1 MRDKKREPQPDGI
14 GDTVHKDLNK
24 ESIPQ
29 KPRKRNIDPISAFS
43 NEQMEPVKERR
54 YQMILNVMKGEMT
67 AREICV
73 ALGYHD
79 MNMVR
84 PRITELIDKGIVE
97 KCGTT
102 FDTLTQ
108 RPVNVFRIAE
118 ADHEPA
124 V

>member
-1 MRDKKREPQPDGI
+1 MMGKKREPLSTGIDGA
-14 GDTVHKDLNK
+14 VQKSNK
-24 ESIPQ
+24 ESVSQLP
-29 KPRKRNIDPISAFS
+29 KKRNTDPISVWS
-43 NEQMEPVKERR
+43 NELMEPVKERR
-54 YQMILNVMKGEMT
+54 YQKILNVMKGEMT

-84 PRITELIDKGIVE
+84 PRITELIRKGIVE

-102 FDTLTQ
+102 FDSLTQ

-118 ADHEPA
+118 ADNEST